1 MKFSHENLEIWQLG
15 MKLVELV
22 YSFRDRFLTEDKFGL
37 WDQLVR
43 AAEAVPRD
51 IAEGYGKSSKK
62 ERALYME
69 RAKSEL
75 AEADTSFK
83 EAIKKERIQHEEYE
97 NLIQP
102 LIKELYFKLIGYRK
116 WLLGISQA
124 KRFPKRSDPPS
135 EVINQGVSRSPTGFT
150 LIEVLMTVFIL
161 GIVIVVGGNLF
172 FSILKGASKT
182 ELTKEVKQNGDY
194 AMAVM
199 ERMIKGATALDC
211 TGAPSAITIT
221 SPDSLPTIFRCL
233 AGVGVT
239 KIASNSGALTGDNV
253 SLGASCPGSLSF
265 ICYED
270 VSPPKVKVSF
280 TLYQKGSST
289 RPEEQ
294 AQVPFQ
300 TTVSLRTY

>member
-22 YSFRDRFLTEDKFGL
+22 YSFRDRFLTEDRFGL
-37 WDQLVR
+37 WDQLTR
-43 AAEAVPRD
+43 AVEAVPRD

-83 EAIKKERIQHEEYE
+83 EAIKKERIQQEEYE

-116 WLLGISQA
+116 WLLT
-124 KRFPKRSDPPS
+124 KRSDLPS
-135 EVINQGVSRSPTGFT
+135 EAINQGVSRSPAGFT

-194 AMAVM
+194 ALAVM
-199 ERMIKGATALDC
+199 ERMIKGATYLNC
-211 TGAPSAITIT
+211 TGAPSAIEIT
-221 SPDSLPTIFRCL
+221 SPDGGLTVFRCL
-233 AGVGVT
+233 AGTDVT

-253 SLGASCPGSLSF
+253 SLGASCTGSSLSF
-265 ICYED
+265 TCDQTI
-270 VSPPKVKVSF
+270 SPPKVKVAF

-300 TTVSLRTY
+300 TTVTLRTY

>member
-1 MKFSHENLEIWQLG
+1 
-15 MKLVELV
+15 
-22 YSFRDRFLTEDKFGL
+22 
-37 WDQLVR
+37 
-43 AAEAVPRD
+43 
-51 IAEGYGKSSKK
+51 
-62 ERALYME
+62 
-69 RAKSEL
+69 
-75 AEADTSFK
+75 
-83 EAIKKERIQHEEYE
+83 
-97 NLIQP
+97 
-102 LIKELYFKLIGYRK
+102 
-116 WLLGISQA
+116 
-124 KRFPKRSDPPS
+124 
-135 EVINQGVSRSPTGFT
+135 
-150 LIEVLMTVFIL
+150 MTVFIL

>member
-1 MKFSHENLEIWQLG
+1 MKFSH
-15 MKLVELV
+15 
-22 YSFRDRFLTEDKFGL
+22 
-37 WDQLVR
+37 
-43 AAEAVPRD
+43 
-51 IAEGYGKSSKK
+51 
-62 ERALYME
+62 
-69 RAKSEL
+69 
-75 AEADTSFK
+75 
-83 EAIKKERIQHEEYE
+83 E

-124 KRFPKRSDPPS
+124 KRFPKRGDPPS
-135 EVINQGVSRSPTGFT
+135 KAINQGVSRSPTGFT

-194 AMAVM
+194 AIGVM
-199 ERMIKGATALDC
+199 ERMVRNAQSIQTCTANNIVIKNLDGGQ
-211 TGAPSAITIT
+211 TE
-221 SPDSLPTIFRCL
+221 FKCL
-233 AGVGVT
+233 LEGEVT
-239 KIASNSGALTGDNV
+239 KIASGGAFLTSNNV
-253 SLGASCPGSLSF
+253 TLGVSCPGSLSF
-265 ICYED
+265 SCD
-270 VSPPKVKVSF
+270 QTVAPPKVTISF